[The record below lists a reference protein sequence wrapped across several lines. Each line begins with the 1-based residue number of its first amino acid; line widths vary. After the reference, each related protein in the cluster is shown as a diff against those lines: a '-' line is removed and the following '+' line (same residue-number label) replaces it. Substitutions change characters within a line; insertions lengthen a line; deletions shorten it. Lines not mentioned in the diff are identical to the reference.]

1 MNFLMLRGQVP
12 QDRDPQEIVFDT
24 LEEVDD
30 MWTHLFYGMVKDFEH
45 AELWY
50 WGGERYKKFK
60 YNLIERWVPSFKHYH
75 NDSFI
80 PDVIFC
86 RGGFPDYQAVL
97 RRFPKAI
104 KIYYG
109 AGRRFVPQD
118 SFFNY
123 DLILTDSVAQRDKA
137 QEIFPKTEV
146 SLFFKPAPDNLFY
159 PIEGIE
165 KEYDIAYPA
174 DGRSLRKGHDLV
186 YSTVPEELKLLNL
199 GFPSEVFNSPDN
211 VESYRVIRSELPWH
225 LQKCHI
231 GIVASTKGRG
241 LFGMSYDSCPRVIPE
256 MLACGLPIV
265 VLDELEF
272 WADKYITPMTGRIAN
287 RYNFWDVVKDVLV
300 NKDCYNPRK
309 YYEENLTTKH
319 AAKYLRGK
327 IDDYSCHRLPTKRDN
342 LSTTINPRTSRR
354 C

>member
-30 MWTHLFYGMVKDFEH
+30 MWTHLFYGIVKESEQ

-60 YNLIERWVPSFKHYH
+60 ANFIERWVPSFKHYY
-75 NDSFI
+75 NDFFV

-86 RGGFPDYQAVL
+86 RGGFPDYQSVL
-97 RRFPKAI
+97 RRFPRAV

-123 DLILTDSVAQRDKA
+123 DLILVDSPAQLKKA
-137 QEIFPKTEV
+137 QEIFPKTKV

-159 PIEGIE
+159 PLEGID

-174 DGRSLRKGHDLV
+174 DGRSMRKGHDFI
-186 YSTVPEELKLLNL
+186 YSTVPEDLRLLNL
-199 GFPSEVFNSPDN
+199 GFPSKVFKNPDN
-211 VESYRVIRSELPWH
+211 VESYRVIRTLLPRH

-231 GIVASTKGRG
+231 GIVASTKGKG
-241 LFGMSYDSCPRVIPE
+241 LFGMSYDSCPRIIPE
-256 MLACGLPIV
+256 MLACGLPVV

-272 WADKYITPMTGRIAN
+272 WTKKYITPMTGRIAN
-287 RYNFWDVVKDVLV
+287 GYNFWNVVRNVLI
-300 NKDCYNPRK
+300 NRNDYNPRK
-309 YYEENLTTKH
+309 YYEEYLTTEH
-319 AAKYLRGK
+319 ASKYLREK
-327 IDDYSCHRLPTKRDN
+327 IDDYSSHRLPAQRDN
-342 LSTTINPRTSRR
+342 FSKAINSRTSRR